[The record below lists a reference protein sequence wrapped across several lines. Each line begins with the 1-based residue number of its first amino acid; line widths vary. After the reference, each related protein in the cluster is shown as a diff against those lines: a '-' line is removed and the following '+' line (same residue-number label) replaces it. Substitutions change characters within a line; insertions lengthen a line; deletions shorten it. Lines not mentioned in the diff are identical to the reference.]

1 MKLLIIKFYS
11 RLHEFF
17 HDNLKVNIPG
27 LGFLLRKFKNDFTI
41 DFNGIKLYFNHKIAD
56 NYGRLINARFNEK
69 ETHIFLD
76 KIFQN
81 RDDFTFVDIGANV
94 GEFMIDYSSR
104 KQIIKKV
111 FLFEPQKEQIKA
123 LKETIRINDFNHCV
137 LIEKAVTNKTGSI
150 KFSVNSNNTT
160 ASGISQ
166 NNSSSMTVEA
176 TTIDEC
182 FPKNDTSPFV
192 FLIDA
197 EGAELSIFQGGKKFI
212 KNNNPLIIFEF
223 NHVSKKYF
231 SLEQVRNELGS
242 NYSIFRLRND
252 GMLDSDFSKTWNLV
266 AFPKNSKYFKVDN
279 NSWIVKH

>member
-1 MKLLIIKFYS
+1 MLIIITKLYS
-11 RLHEFF
+11 RFHEFNHENF
-17 HDNLKVNIPG
+17 HVNLPG
-27 LGFLLRKFKNDFTI
+27 LGFLLRLIKKDFVIKFP
-41 DFNGIKLYFNHKIAD
+41 NGKLYFNHKIAD

-104 KQIIKKV
+104 KKIINKV

-123 LKETIRINDFNHCV
+123 LKETLRINDFNHCV
-137 LIEKAVTNKTGSI
+137 LIEKAVSNKTGSLR
-150 KFSVNSNNTT
+150 FNVNSNNTT
-160 ASGISQ
+160 ASGISHD
-166 NNSSSMTVEA
+166 NISNVIVET
-176 TTIDEC
+176 TTIDEY
-182 FPKNDTSPFV
+182 FDEKGSSPYV

-212 KNNNPLIIFEF
+212 KNNNPLIIFEY

-242 NYSIFRLRND
+242 NYSIYRLRND

-279 NSWIVKH
+279 NLWIAKH